1 MNTILIMTV
10 KAYSGRYF
18 FHTGFVSEK
27 SGAGS
32 GDDIIQLR
40 KKDFDMADDVR
51 DAAREAF
58 TSQMS

>member
-1 MNTILIMTV
+1 MTV

-51 DAAREAF
+51 DAAREAL